1 MKKLKIILLKISEII
16 VVAIIALIVIFIY
29 ITKIKIT
36 DVAEFV
42 NEKNKY
48 KIIFQAVGEPEFPF
62 GRTKV
67 KVTLVNSNNIKV
79 KSFKKYISDDG
90 ATASKSNIAVNWK
103 ENYVEVILK
112 GSEQKD
118 DIHILKYNFFSNL
131 KNDIYILTY
140 NFFSNLKDNVKNTK
154 KNNNI
159 ASNNIDTNNEKIAN
173 IIYEDSNVKENDILY
188 EKKFDENNIIRI
200 IYKGAIL
207 GQKSIIEIKK
217 SNDNGKT
224 WINQLETSDGYMQV
238 HNNSKFVFIDNN
250 IGFINDSG
258 LAGTNNEYSALLV
271 TVDGGKN
278 FVESNIINPEFIQEE
293 NLIIK
298 DVPYMEDN
306 LLKLKI
312 YTINYNK
319 NPRETYYQFYSQDNG
334 LSWNCNENK

>member
-1 MKKLKIILLKISEII
+1 MLKISEII
-16 VVAIIALIVIFIY
+16 FVVIIVLIAIFIY
-29 ITKIKIT
+29 ITKFKIT
-36 DVAEFV
+36 DVTEFV
-42 NEKNKY
+42 NEENKY
-48 KIIFQAVGEPEFPF
+48 KIIFQAVGEPEWPF

-67 KVTLVNSNNIKV
+67 KVTLVNSYNMKI
-79 KSFKKYISDDG
+79 KSFKEYIRDDG
-90 ATASKSNIAVNWK
+90 ATASKYNIDVNWK
-103 ENYVEVILK
+103 DNYVEVILK

-131 KNDIYILTY
+131 K
-140 NFFSNLKDNVKNTK
+140 DNVKNTK

-159 ASNNIDTNNEKIAN
+159 ASNIIDTNNEKIAN
-173 IIYEDSNVKENDILY
+173 TIYEDSNVKENDILY

-217 SNDNGKT
+217 SNDNGKI

-306 LLKLKI
+306 LLKLKL

>member
-1 MKKLKIILLKISEII
+1 MKELGSILLKISEII
-16 VVAIIALIVIFIY
+16 FVVIIVLIAIFIY
-29 ITKIKIT
+29 ITKFKIT
-36 DVAEFV
+36 DVTEFV
-42 NEKNKY
+42 NEENKY
-48 KIIFQAVGEPEFPF
+48 KIIFQAVGEPEWPF

-67 KVTLVNSNNIKV
+67 KVTLVNSYNMKI
-79 KSFKKYISDDG
+79 KSFKEYIRDDG
-90 ATASKSNIAVNWK
+90 ATASKYNIDVNWK
-103 ENYVEVILK
+103 DNYVEVILK

-131 KNDIYILTY
+131 K
-140 NFFSNLKDNVKNTK
+140 DNVKNMK

-159 ASNNIDTNNEKIAN
+159 ASNIIDTNNEKIAN
-173 IIYEDSNVKENDILY
+173 TIYEDSNVKEDDILY

-258 LAGTNNEYSALLV
+258 LAGTNNEYSALLI

>member
-1 MKKLKIILLKISEII
+1 MKELGSILLKISEII
-16 VVAIIALIVIFIY
+16 FVVIIVLIAIFIY
-29 ITKIKIT
+29 ITKFKIT
-36 DVAEFV
+36 DVTEFV
-42 NEKNKY
+42 NEENKY
-48 KIIFQAVGEPEFPF
+48 KIIFQAVGEPEWPF

-67 KVTLVNSNNIKV
+67 KVTLVNSYNMKI
-79 KSFKKYISDDG
+79 KSFKEYIRDDG
-90 ATASKSNIAVNWK
+90 ATASKYNIDVNWK
-103 ENYVEVILK
+103 DNYVEVILK

-131 KNDIYILTY
+131 K
-140 NFFSNLKDNVKNTK
+140 DNVKNTK

-159 ASNNIDTNNEKIAN
+159 ASNIIDTNNEKIAN
-173 IIYEDSNVKENDILY
+173 TIYEDSNVKENDILY

-298 DVPYMEDN
+298 DVP
-306 LLKLKI
+306 
-312 YTINYNK
+312 
-319 NPRETYYQFYSQDNG
+319 
-334 LSWNCNENK
+334 

>member
-1 MKKLKIILLKISEII
+1 MENISERIRKYF
-16 VVAIIALIVIFIY
+16 V
-29 ITKIKIT
+29 KIT
-36 DVAEFV
+36 DVTEFV
-42 NEKNKY
+42 NEENKY
-48 KIIFQAVGEPEFPF
+48 KIIFQAVGEPEWPF

-67 KVTLVNSNNIKV
+67 KVTLVNSYNMKI
-79 KSFKKYISDDG
+79 KSFKEYIRDDG
-90 ATASKSNIAVNWK
+90 ATASKYNIDVNWK
-103 ENYVEVILK
+103 DNYVEVILK

-131 KNDIYILTY
+131 K
-140 NFFSNLKDNVKNTK
+140 DNVKNTK

-159 ASNNIDTNNEKIAN
+159 ASNIIDTNNEKIAN
-173 IIYEDSNVKENDILY
+173 TIYEDSNVKENDILY

-217 SNDNGKT
+217 SNDNGKI

-306 LLKLKI
+306 LLKLKL

>member
-1 MKKLKIILLKISEII
+1 MKELGSILLKISEII
-16 VVAIIALIVIFIY
+16 FVVIIVLIAIFIY
-29 ITKIKIT
+29 ITKFKIT
-36 DVAEFV
+36 DVTEFV
-42 NEKNKY
+42 NEENKY
-48 KIIFQAVGEPEFPF
+48 KIIFQAVGEPEWPF

-67 KVTLVNSNNIKV
+67 KVTLVNSYNMKI
-79 KSFKKYISDDG
+79 KSFKEYIRDDG
-90 ATASKSNIAVNWK
+90 ATASKYNIDVNWK
-103 ENYVEVILK
+103 DNYVEVILK

-131 KNDIYILTY
+131 K
-140 NFFSNLKDNVKNTK
+140 DNVKNTK

-159 ASNNIDTNNEKIAN
+159 ASNIIDTNNEKIAN
-173 IIYEDSNVKENDILY
+173 TIYEDSNVKENDILY

-258 LAGTNNEYSALLV
+258 LTGTNNEYSALLV

-306 LLKLKI
+306 LLKLKL

>member
-1 MKKLKIILLKISEII
+1 MKELGSILLKISEII
-16 VVAIIALIVIFIY
+16 FVVIIVLIAIFIY
-29 ITKIKIT
+29 ITKFKIT
-36 DVAEFV
+36 DVTEFV
-42 NEKNKY
+42 NEENKY
-48 KIIFQAVGEPEFPF
+48 KIIFQAVGEPEWPF

-67 KVTLVNSNNIKV
+67 KVTLVNSYNMKI
-79 KSFKKYISDDG
+79 KSFKEYIRDDG
-90 ATASKSNIAVNWK
+90 ATASKYNIDVNWK
-103 ENYVEVILK
+103 DNYVEVILK

-131 KNDIYILTY
+131 K
-140 NFFSNLKDNVKNTK
+140 DNVKNTK

-159 ASNNIDTNNEKIAN
+159 ASNIIDTNNEKIAN
-173 IIYEDSNVKENDILY
+173 TIYEDSNVKENDILY

-217 SNDNGKT
+217 SNDNGKI

-306 LLKLKI
+306 LLKLKL

>member
-1 MKKLKIILLKISEII
+1 MKELGSILLKISEII
-16 VVAIIALIVIFIY
+16 FVVIIVLIAIY
-29 ITKIKIT
+29 ITKFKIT
-36 DVAEFV
+36 DVTEFV
-42 NEKNKY
+42 NEENKY
-48 KIIFQAVGEPEFPF
+48 KIIFQAVGEPEWPF

-67 KVTLVNSNNIKV
+67 KVTLVNSYNMKI
-79 KSFKKYISDDG
+79 KSFKEYIRDDG
-90 ATASKSNIAVNWK
+90 ATASKYNIDVNWK
-103 ENYVEVILK
+103 DNYVEVILK

-131 KNDIYILTY
+131 K
-140 NFFSNLKDNVKNTK
+140 DNVKNTK

-159 ASNNIDTNNEKIAN
+159 ASNIIDTNNEKIAN
-173 IIYEDSNVKENDILY
+173 TIYEDSNVKENDILY

-306 LLKLKI
+306 LLKLKL

>member
-1 MKKLKIILLKISEII
+1 MKELGSILLKISEII
-16 VVAIIALIVIFIY
+16 FVVIIVLIAIFIY
-29 ITKIKIT
+29 ITKFKIT
-36 DVAEFV
+36 DVTEFV
-42 NEKNKY
+42 NEENKY
-48 KIIFQAVGEPEFPF
+48 KIIFQAVGEPEWPF

-67 KVTLVNSNNIKV
+67 KVTLVNSYNMKI
-79 KSFKKYISDDG
+79 KSFKEYIRDDG
-90 ATASKSNIAVNWK
+90 ATASKYNIDVNWK
-103 ENYVEVILK
+103 DNYVEVILK

-131 KNDIYILTY
+131 K
-140 NFFSNLKDNVKNTK
+140 DNVKNMK

-159 ASNNIDTNNEKIAN
+159 ASNIIDTNNEKIAN
-173 IIYEDSNVKENDILY
+173 TIYEDSNVKEDDILY

-258 LAGTNNEYSALLV
+258 LAGTNNEYSALLI

-306 LLKLKI
+306 LLKLKL

>member
-1 MKKLKIILLKISEII
+1 MKELGSILLKISEII
-16 VVAIIALIVIFIY
+16 FVVIIVLIAIFIY
-29 ITKIKIT
+29 ITKFKIT
-36 DVAEFV
+36 DVTEFV
-42 NEKNKY
+42 NEENKY
-48 KIIFQAVGEPEFPF
+48 KIIFQAVGEPEWPF

-67 KVTLVNSNNIKV
+67 KVTLVNSYNMKI
-79 KSFKKYISDDG
+79 KSFKEYIRDDG
-90 ATASKSNIAVNWK
+90 ATASKYNIDVNWK
-103 ENYVEVILK
+103 DNYVEVILK

-131 KNDIYILTY
+131 K
-140 NFFSNLKDNVKNTK
+140 DNVKNTK

-159 ASNNIDTNNEKIAN
+159 ASNIIDTNNEKIAN
-173 IIYEDSNVKENDILY
+173 TIYEDSNVKENDILY

-306 LLKLKI
+306 LLKLKL